1 MKLLSLIFLFSAS
14 LFFSQ
19 TNRFIYE
26 LNYKVNPG
34 EPQYKKSFM
43 VVDINPENTKY
54 YDYKFLEKDSLNKF
68 HNSRDR
74 SWTSQ
79 IPVTREK
86 KSDIF
91 INYVAVGDDIY
102 TYPTSNHI
110 VWKLENDMKILK
122 DFKAQKATADFGGR
136 QWIAWFTKDIPLS
149 EGPYKFHGLPGLI
162 LEIKDTKEEYIFN
175 LVKSSNLKST
185 YDTSNFLEV
194 RYGEKPIPA
203 TEKNVVKKA
212 LEYFNDPLNDIR
224 QEYINNKISSFE
236 YNGIK
241 YKLEE
246 LTKLVAE
253 EQEDILSTYNP
264 IELDKAFP
272 YPKKAK

>member
-241 YKLEE
+241 YKPEE

>member
-122 DFKAQKATADFGGR
+122 DFKAQKATANFGGR

-241 YKLEE
+241 YKPEE

>member
-162 LEIKDTKEEYIFN
+162 LEIKDTKEQYIFN

-224 QEYINNKISSFE
+224 KEYINNKISSFE

-241 YKLEE
+241 YKPEE